1 MFTVELR
8 KQLLDSLY
16 IKNNRIYMLNNPFG
30 ILVNAVRETCQIDLG
45 PFSDNWFDEYIE
57 DETLRLLVLDYIKTK
72 ELNFNLMD
80 ERLTSFFYGLFKYHR
95 LYIVCEIQ
103 FDQSYIKNLKYFKK
117 ELKNF
122 LFEHPRVYIVKK
134 LFNERDYF
142 VVSVNTNEAVATT
155 VSYIEQLIVANY
167 DKILNMNHMIVNQSS
182 TNMNKIK
189 RTVLFFLFYSKKVYF
204 YFHFGI
210 IKVT

>member
-1 MFTVELR
+1 MFTVELK

-72 ELNFNLMD
+72 ELNFDLMD
-80 ERLTSFFYGLFKYHR
+80 ERLTPFFNGLFKYHR

-122 LFEHPRVYIVKK
+122 LLEHPRVYIVKK

-142 VVSVNTNEAVATT
+142 VVSVDTNEAVATT
-155 VSYIEQLIVANY
+155 VSYIEQLVVSNY
-167 DKILNMNHMIVNQSS
+167 DKILDMNLMIVDKK
-182 TNMNKIK
+182 TNKSN
-189 RTVLFFLFYSKKVYF
+189 TL
-204 YFHFGI
+204 
-210 IKVT
+210 

>member
-45 PFSDNWFDEYIE
+45 PLSDNWFDEYIE
-57 DETLRLLVLDYIKTK
+57 DETLRLLVLDYIKSK
-72 ELNFNLMD
+72 ELNFDLMD
-80 ERLTSFFYGLFKYHR
+80 ERLIPFFKGLFKYHR

-103 FDQSYIKNLKYFKK
+103 FDQSYVKNLKYFKK

-122 LFEHPRVYIVKK
+122 LLEHPRVYIVKK

-142 VVSVNTNEAVATT
+142 VVSVDTNEAVATT
-155 VSYIEQLIVANY
+155 VSYIEQLVVSNY
-167 DKILNMNHMIVNQSS
+167 DKILDMNLMIVNKKD
-182 TNMNKIK
+182 NKVN
-189 RTVLFFLFYSKKVYF
+189 TL
-204 YFHFGI
+204 
-210 IKVT
+210 